1 MPKVHTIDLNF
12 QNEDEAIATYLIET
26 EQGPVLVDPG
36 PYSTFENLKAGI
48 EALGWRIIDIEN
60 ILITHIHFDHAGA
73 AWKFTEHGA
82 TIFLNPIGIPHLKNP
97 EKLWESAKMIY
108 GDEMDRLWG
117 EMKPINEE
125 FLVGLRDGQ
134 SVEFGDT
141 VFETIYTPG
150 HAVHHNAY
158 VMNDVIFTGD
168 VAGVK
173 IENGPVVPPCPPPD
187 IHIELWKESIAKLK
201 KVNAKGIYPTH
212 YGYHEDVE
220 NNFNELEKG
229 LDEWSNYIKP
239 MYDDNLTADEITP
252 VFVDYVTKSYKDLGL
267 SEDQIQVYEYA
278 NPCWMSVNGLL
289 RYWKLKEQ
297 GRL

>member
-1 MPKVHTIDLNF
+1 MPKIHTIDLNF
-12 QNEDEAIATYLIET
+12 QNEKEAIATYLIET

-36 PYSTFENLKAGI
+36 PYSTFENLKTGI
-48 EALGWRIIDIEN
+48 EALGWRVIDIEN

-82 TIFLNPIGIPHLKNP
+82 TIFVNPIGLPHLKNP
-97 EKLWESAKMIY
+97 EKLWDSAKMIY
-108 GDEMDRLWG
+108 GDDMNRLWG

-125 FLVGLRDGQ
+125 YLVGLADGQ
-134 SVEFGDT
+134 SVEFGDV
-141 VFETIYTPG
+141 VFQTIYTPG

-158 VMNDVIFTGD
+158 VLDDVIFTGD

-173 IENGPVVPPCPPPD
+173 IENGPVSPPCPPPD
-187 IHIELWKESIAKLK
+187 INIELWKESIAKLRK
-201 KVNAKGIYPTH
+201 IDAKGIYPTH
-212 YGYHEDVE
+212 YGYHENLE
-220 NNFNELEKG
+220 AHFYQLEKT
-229 LDEWSNYIKP
+229 LDEWANYIKP
-239 MYDDNLTADEITP
+239 MYDDQIPTKDVVP
-252 VFVDYVTKSYKDLGL
+252 VFVDFVTKSYKDEGL
-267 SEDQIQVYEYA
+267 TEDQIQVYEYA

>member
-1 MPKVHTIDLNF
+1 MPKIHTIDLNF
-12 QNEDEAIATYLIET
+12 QNGNESIATYLIET

-36 PYSTFENLKAGI
+36 PYSTFENLKKGI
-48 EALGWRIIDIEN
+48 ENLGFNLIDVEN

-82 TIFLNPIGIPHLKNP
+82 TIFVNPIGLPHLKNP

-108 GDEMDRLWG
+108 GDSMDRLWG
-117 EMKPINEE
+117 KMKPIDEE
-125 FLVGLRDGQ
+125 YLVPLGDGQ

-141 VFETIYTPG
+141 VFQTIYTPG

-158 VMNDVIFTGD
+158 VLDDVIFTGD

-173 IENGPVVPPCPPPD
+173 INNGPVAPPCPPPD
-187 IHIELWKESIAKLK
+187 INIELWKQSIDKLR

-212 YGYHEDVE
+212 YGLHENVE
-220 NNFNELEKG
+220 EHFTQLENEL
-229 LDEWSNYIKP
+229 DDWANYMKP
-239 MYDDNLTADEITP
+239 MYEDKLSPEEITP
-252 VFVDYVTKSYKDLGL
+252 IFVDYIIKKYKDQGL
-267 SEDQIQVYEYA
+267 SADEIQVYEYA
-278 NPCWMSVNGLL
+278 NPTWMSVNGLL

-297 GRL
+297 GRI